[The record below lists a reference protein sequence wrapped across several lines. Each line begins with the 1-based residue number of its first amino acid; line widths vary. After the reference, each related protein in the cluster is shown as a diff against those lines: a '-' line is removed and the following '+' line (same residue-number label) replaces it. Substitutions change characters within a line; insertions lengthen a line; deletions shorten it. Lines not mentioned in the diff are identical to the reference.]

1 MPETILIT
9 GGSGFIGTYIIE
21 RLARAGYR
29 VVNYDFQQPS
39 PGSEAEWVLG
49 KLESQIS
56 FVRGDIT
63 DFSTLIRAAK
73 ENRVDRIVHTAALTD
88 VEVLRDSPLR
98 SMEVNIRGSLNAL
111 ETARTLGLRRAV
123 LMSSIAV
130 YAPKKYEPMD
140 EEHPVLAIN
149 RGPALSSYSCAKLSA
164 ESFGMHYWAEFGVP
178 YIALRCSGVYG
189 FGMKYPMY
197 IKTILE
203 NAADGKPTRIE
214 EGGGASRDFVYVKDV
229 AAAVQLALE
238 VDESRLKSRVFN
250 IAHGGPLVD
259 VVRLGSMIGGM
270 FPKVGIQVA
279 PGLTEFEAK
288 IQDSRG
294 MLSIER
300 ARENLGY
307 EPQFSLSEGIQDYAE
322 LYRGYRESRG
332 RNKPEA

>member
-1 MPETILIT
+1 MSECVLIT
-9 GGSGFIGTYIIE
+9 GGSGFIGTYITE

-29 VVNYDFQQPS
+29 VVNFDFQKPF
-39 PGSEAEWVLG
+39 PGGEAEGVLS
-49 KLESQIS
+49 KLGSKIS
-56 FVRGDIT
+56 FARGDIT

-73 ENRVDRIVHTAALTD
+73 ENKVDRIIHAAALTD

-98 SMEVNIRGSLNAL
+98 SLEVNIRGTLNAL
-111 ETARTLGLRRAV
+111 ETARILGLRRAI
-123 LMSSIAV
+123 LISSIAV

-149 RGPALSSYSCAKLSA
+149 RGPALSTYSCAKLSA

-178 YIALRCSGVYG
+178 FIAVRCSGVYG

-203 NAADGKPTRIE
+203 NAVDGKGTRIE
-214 EGGGASRDFVYVKDV
+214 EGGSASRDFVYVKDV
-229 AAAVQLALE
+229 ARAVHLALE
-238 VDESRLKSRVFN
+238 VEESRLKSRVFN
-250 IAHGGPLVD
+250 VAHGGPLVD
-259 VVRLGSMIGGM
+259 VIRVGSIIGGM
-270 FPKVGIQVA
+270 FPKVSIQVR

-300 ARENLGY
+300 ARENLSY
-307 EPQFSLSEGIQDYAE
+307 EPQYSLPEGIQDYAE
-322 LYRGYRESRG
+322 LYRGYRESQG
-332 RNKPEA
+332 RNSS

>member
-1 MPETILIT
+1 MPECILIT
-9 GGSGFIGTYIIE
+9 GGSGFIGTYITE

-29 VVNYDFQQPS
+29 VVNYDFQKPS
-39 PGSEAEWVLG
+39 PGSEAEWVLS
-49 KLESQIS
+49 KLGSQIS

-73 ENRVDRIVHTAALTD
+73 ENRVNGIVHTAALTD

-111 ETARTLGLRRAV
+111 ETARTLGLRRV
-123 LMSSIAV
+123 ILISSIAV

-178 YIALRCSGVYG
+178 YIAVRCSGVYG

-203 NAADGKPTRIE
+203 NALTGKGPGSRR
-214 EGGGASRDFVYVKDV
+214 GAAPPGILFTSRMWP
-229 AAAVQLALE
+229 APCIWLSRWMRAV
-238 VDESRLKSRVFN
+238 
-250 IAHGGPLVD
+250 
-259 VVRLGSMIGGM
+259 
-270 FPKVGIQVA
+270 
-279 PGLTEFEAK
+279 
-288 IQDSRG
+288 
-294 MLSIER
+294 
-300 ARENLGY
+300 
-307 EPQFSLSEGIQDYAE
+307 
-322 LYRGYRESRG
+322 
-332 RNKPEA
+332 